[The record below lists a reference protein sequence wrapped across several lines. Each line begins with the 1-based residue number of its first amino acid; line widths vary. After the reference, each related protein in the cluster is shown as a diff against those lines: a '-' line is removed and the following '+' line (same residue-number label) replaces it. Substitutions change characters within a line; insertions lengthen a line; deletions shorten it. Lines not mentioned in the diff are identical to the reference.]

1 MIVVG
6 THYDELPSAGRQELI
21 TKYRKLIF
29 TRFVSDKH
37 GGGLLNI
44 SQHGI
49 PRVVDVVEI
58 SSKPKSEHNIR
69 ELRGLIYDNVLSVQD
84 FGMFCIL
91 IPKGRFSNY
100 LWGGVESILRYLME
114 LSSPLSDLCKHLV
127 PTPGF

>member
-91 IPKGRFSNY
+91 MPKG
-100 LWGGVESILRYLME
+100 
-114 LSSPLSDLCKHLV
+114 
-127 PTPGF
+127 